1 VELYLPHIF
10 LEFFLILV
18 FAKRWRMKLFD
29 FETYSDYG
37 HEFFFQ
43 VLTSRRFALL
53 DFTVQ
58 WDDYGGD
65 ELLPAIQLS
74 IGSSHL
80 CGFYFRYK
88 RFQFYLDVITARP
101 RDLRWYKEHK

>member
-1 VELYLPHIF
+1 
-10 LEFFLILV
+10 
-18 FAKRWRMKLFD
+18 MKLFD
-29 FETYSDYG
+29 TEHYEDYG
-37 HEFFFQ
+37 HEWFFQ

-65 ELLPAIQLS
+65 EILPAIQLS

-80 CGFYFRYK
+80 FGFYFRYK
-88 RFQFYLDVITARP
+88 RFQFDCSIIDWKPIDLSWYRRN
-101 RDLRWYKEHK
+101 RDD